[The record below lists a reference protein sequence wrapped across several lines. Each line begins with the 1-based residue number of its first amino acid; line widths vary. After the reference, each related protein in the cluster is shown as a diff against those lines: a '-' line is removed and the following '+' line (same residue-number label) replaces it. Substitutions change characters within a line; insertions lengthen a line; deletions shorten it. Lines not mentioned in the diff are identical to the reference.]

1 MSNIKEIYHTCTKL
15 ISFVGFENPVI
26 MLSIDGTTCNYETSI
41 LSRISSYIFNSFWNY
56 FLLICSCK
64 VLIREQ
70 VTLNARS
77 PTLHLRSLG
86 LANQSAPLLKWSYD
100 LHSTS
105 KPQTKYDIFSCEF
118 TINIGFRA
126 ILYYGFRAILPR
138 KNPGPYRLFKR
149 GTIPHS

>member
-1 MSNIKEIYHTCTKL
+1 M
-15 ISFVGFENPVI
+15 GFENPVI
-26 MLSIDGTTCNYETSI
+26 MLSIDGKTCNYKTSI
-41 LSRISSYIFNSFWNY
+41 LSRCSSYILNSFWNY

-100 LHSTS
+100 WHSNF
-105 KPQTKYDIFSCEF
+105 KPQTKYEIFSCGF
-118 TINIGFRA
+118 TIIGFIA
-126 ILYYGFRAILPR
+126 ILLWLQSHITEKKSRPLPSFYEG
-138 KNPGPYRLFKR
+138 KYP
-149 GTIPHS
+149 THS